1 MESKEQEKISS
12 KVVENK
18 QYPMRSFGYLC
29 KKMLLLCCKNCD
41 KVLTTNAIIEK
52 ILRLKTGKFYFII
65 GDEGENSELFEKF
78 KSLIV
83 IQPELKINKNED
95 FQTVGINEVICKKCK
110 SQIGVRM
117 KQTDE
122 TQIFMLNKFV
132 LNEKKLKYFSV
143 EDMGLKPFHFYY
155 DLEDLKKMD
164 KLAIETEK
172 YITESGN
179 QIHKYFELL
188 SDQIKNTKEI
198 ERKKNDID
206 KLGDILKYLIDKNYL

>member
-1 MESKEQEKISS
+1 
-12 KVVENK
+12 
-18 QYPMRSFGYLC
+18 
-29 KKMLLLCCKNCD
+29 
-41 KVLTTNAIIEK
+41 
-52 ILRLKTGKFYFII
+52 
-65 GDEGENSELFEKF
+65 
-78 KSLIV
+78 
-83 IQPELKINKNED
+83 
-95 FQTVGINEVICKKCK
+95 
-110 SQIGVRM
+110 
-117 KQTDE
+117 
-122 TQIFMLNKFV
+122 
-132 LNEKKLKYFSV
+132 
-143 EDMGLKPFHFYY
+143 MGLKPFHFYY